1 MLVRSKSAVA
11 PVVTI
16 HANFGASEVSFRFG
30 QEIHGQGEP
39 AERIYE
45 VQRGAVRSYKILSDG
60 RRQICAF
67 HLQHDIFGWESG
79 SHYRF
84 TAEAVVD
91 TTVRVIKRQ
100 TLEGAAAKDVHVT
113 HNLLNLA
120 TKSLEHAENQMM
132 LLGRKNSR
140 EKVAAFLLEMDSR
153 LSVTGVLD
161 LPMTR
166 RDIADYLGLTIETV
180 SRELSRLC
188 ASGILT
194 FSESSQR
201 RLVLV
206 DRDRLE
212 RLTFDRPL
220 AN

>member
-1 MLVRSKSAVA
+1 M
-11 PVVTI
+11 
-16 HANFGASEVSFRFG
+16 
-30 QEIHGQGEP
+30 
-39 AERIYE
+39 
-45 VQRGAVRSYKILSDG
+45 
-60 RRQICAF
+60 
-67 HLQHDIFGWESG
+67 
-79 SHYRF
+79 
-84 TAEAVVD
+84 
-91 TTVRVIKRQ
+91 RVIKRQ
-100 TLEGAAAKDVHVT
+100 TLEVVAATDVHVT

-188 ASGILT
+188 ACGILV

-201 RLVLV
+201 RVVLV
-206 DRDRLE
+206 DRDRLH

-220 AN
+220 PN

>member
-1 MLVRSKSAVA
+1 MLTRSTNTIA

-16 HANFGASEVSFRFG
+16 HANFGASEVSFRCG

-67 HLQHDIFGWESG
+67 HLQHDIFGWENG
-79 SHYRF
+79 PHYRF
-84 TAEAVVD
+84 TADAIVD
-91 TTVRVIKRQ
+91 TIVRVIKRQ
-100 TLEGAAAKDVHVT
+100 TLEVVAATDVHVT

-188 ASGILT
+188 ACGILV

-201 RLVLV
+201 RVVLV
-206 DRDRLE
+206 DRDRLH

-220 AN
+220 PN